1 MKKLDFQYLGQFI
14 KLYSFKGEV
23 ILYSEIKPDIVEQ
36 LDLIFVSFNESYVP
50 FKIIKLK
57 THKKNIYRTKL
68 ENIEIEDDAKKF
80 INKRVYI
87 EKNEKIDDDDNF
99 ENFKVYDKDKY
110 IGIVIST
117 YNKTGQ
123 TLIEVKMSKKTILIP
138 LVDELIKKISYEEKK
153 IQMILP
159 EGLLDI

>member
-23 ILYSEIKPDIVEQ
+23 ILYSEIKSEIVEQ
-36 LDLIFVSFNESYVP
+36 LDSIFVNFNESQVP
-50 FKIIKLK
+50 FKIVKLK
-57 THKKNIYRTKL
+57 SHKKNIYRTKL
-68 ENIEIEDDAKKF
+68 ENIESEDDAKRF
-80 INKRVYI
+80 INKSVYI

-110 IGIVIST
+110 LGVVIST

-138 LVDELIKKISYEEKK
+138 LVDELIKEISYEKQK

>member
-1 MKKLDFQYLGQFI
+1 MKKLDFQYLGEFI
-14 KLYSFKGEV
+14 KLFSFKGEV
-23 ILYSEIKPDIVEQ
+23 ILYSEIKSDVVEQ
-36 LDLIFVSFNESYVP
+36 LNSIFVNFNESYVP
-50 FKIIKLK
+50 FKIVKLK
-57 THKKNIYRTKL
+57 SHKKNIYRAKL
-68 ENIEIEDDAKKF
+68 ENISNENDAKEF
-80 INKRVYI
+80 INKSVYI
-87 EKNEKIDDDDNF
+87 EKNEKIDDDDNVD
-99 ENFKVYDKDKY
+99 NFKVYNKNKY

-138 LVDELIKKISYEEKK
+138 LVDELIKDLSYEKQK

>member
-1 MKKLDFQYLGQFI
+1 MKKLDFQYLGEFI
-14 KLYSFKGEV
+14 KLFSFKGEV
-23 ILYSEIKPDIVEQ
+23 ILYSEIKSDIVKQ
-36 LDLIFVSFNESYVP
+36 LSSIFVNFNESYVP
-50 FKIIKLK
+50 FKIVKLK
-57 THKKNIYRTKL
+57 SHKKNIYRAKL
-68 ENIEIEDDAKKF
+68 ENISSENDAKEF
-80 INKRVYI
+80 INKSVYI
-87 EKNEKIDDDDNF
+87 EKNEKIDDDDNVD
-99 ENFKVYDKDKY
+99 NFKVYNKNKY

-138 LVDELIKKISYEEKK
+138 LVDELIKEISYEKQK

>member
-23 ILYSEIKPDIVEQ
+23 ILYSEIKSEIVEQ
-36 LDLIFVSFNESYVP
+36 LDSIFVNFNESQVP
-50 FKIIKLK
+50 FKIVKLK
-57 THKKNIYRTKL
+57 SHKKNIYRTKL
-68 ENIEIEDDAKKF
+68 ENIESEDDAKRF
-80 INKRVYI
+80 INKSVYI
-87 EKNEKIDDDDNF
+87 EKNEKIDDDNF

-110 IGIVIST
+110 LGVVIST

-138 LVDELIKKISYEEKK
+138 LVDELIKAISYEEQK

>member
-1 MKKLDFQYLGQFI
+1 MKKLDFQYLGEFI
-14 KLYSFKGEV
+14 KLFSFKGEV
-23 ILYSEIKPDIVEQ
+23 ILYSEIKSDIVKQ
-36 LDLIFVSFNESYVP
+36 LNSIFVNFNESYVP
-50 FKIIKLK
+50 FKIVKLK
-57 THKKNIYRTKL
+57 SHKKNIYRAKL
-68 ENIEIEDDAKKF
+68 ENISSENDAKEF
-80 INKRVYI
+80 INKSVYI
-87 EKNEKIDDDDNF
+87 EKNEKIDDDDNVD
-99 ENFKVYDKDKY
+99 NFKVYNKNKY

-138 LVDELIKKISYEEKK
+138 LVDELIKDLSYEKQK